1 MSQLRFS
8 RGDAGT
14 GSRDGE
20 ANNCLVVVVG
30 VIVPHSQAVV
40 VSHLNPAAT
49 YQYGRETGVTHQNI

>member
-14 GSRDGE
+14 GSRDGG